1 MNNLKLR
8 AAIKKYGEQFVTD
21 PESAKESIML
31 DYEKDEVDTII
42 ESLENSKINV
52 TLADP
57 SILMDKEIK
66 GYEKEEKECA
76 YKWFDEFDA
85 RIQKKEVRN
94 PYTQRNESII
104 TGWALEKKKHPKKIE
119 PSLAISL
126 NSFADGYDV
135 LGVGNLLVPKDQFKS
150 GDLISYESWAKDQGK
165 DEKQDINILLSKI

>member
-1 MNNLKLR
+1 
-8 AAIKKYGEQFVTD
+8 
-21 PESAKESIML
+21 ML
-31 DYEKDEVDTII
+31 DYEKEESDAII
-42 ESLENSKINV
+42 QALTNPKQESKQ
-52 TLADP
+52 DP
-57 SILMDKEIK
+57 
-66 GYEKEEKECA
+66 EKESA